1 MGKDLILLATSI
13 LAFATSTPTDGQE
26 KTLTV
31 MSYNIRNSIGM
42 DEVRDIERTASVIN
56 KVKPDIVA
64 VQELDSVT
72 GRSGGRYVLGDLADA
87 TGMTATYAPAI
98 NYDGG
103 KYGIGIL
110 SRAEPTSVMRV
121 PLPGREEA
129 RMLVIA
135 EFPEYVVACTHLSLT
150 PEDAEASTDTLRSL
164 SQTYDKPFILCGD
177 FNSTP
182 GSKVINK
189 LTETFDY
196 TGDYAPTFPADKPEE
211 CFDYIFVSK
220 EPSAEVVSFNVVEA
234 PQESDHRPIVTGLRT
249 R

>member
-1 MGKDLILLATSI
+1 MGRNFIITAASI
-13 LAFATSTPTDGQE
+13 LAFATSIPAEGQE

-31 MSYNIRNSIGM
+31 MSYNVRNSMGM
-42 DEVRDIERTASVIN
+42 DELRDIERSASVIN
-56 KVKPDIVA
+56 RVKPDVVA
-64 VQELDSVT
+64 IQELDSVT

-110 SRAEPTSVMRV
+110 SRSEPTSVMRI

-150 PEDAEASTDTLRSL
+150 PEDAEASTDTIRSL
-164 SQTYDKPFILCGD
+164 SHTYDKPFILCGD

-182 GSKVINK
+182 GSKVITK
-189 LTETFDY
+189 FTETFDY
-196 TGDYAPTFPADKPEE
+196 TGDYAPTYPADKPEE
-211 CFDYIFVSK
+211 CIDYIFVSK
-220 EPSAEVVSFNVVEA
+220 GPGAEVVSFTVVEA
-234 PQESDHRPIVTGLRT
+234 PQESDHRPIVAGLRT